1 MRRWKFAVGLVSMGA
16 VVLMLAPSAGAQTGS
31 ITFDPSTVTAGG
43 GKLFVNG
50 KCEPNTSGFVISH
63 TFAKQPGGT
72 DFAGVPAL
80 AITTASDG
88 TFGIG
93 LTIDP
98 SVPAG
103 AYSVT
108 LRCGGGLAA
117 SGTLTVTSLAATG
130 APLDEL
136 VTLGATVIAVGLAAV
151 VLARRRAGTAT
162 SSSTPPQTAGA

>member
-1 MRRWKFAVGLVSMGA
+1 MFAAGLVSIGA

-50 KCEPNTSGFVISH
+50 TCEPNTSGFVISH
-63 TFAKQPGGT
+63 AFAKQPGGT
-72 DFAGVPAL
+72 EFAGVPAL
-80 AITTASDG
+80 AITTGADG
-88 TFGIG
+88 SFGIG

-98 SVPAG
+98 SVAAG

-136 VTLGATVIAVGLAAV
+136 VIVGASVLAIGLAV
-151 VLARRRAGTAT
+151 VLLGRRPAHA
-162 SSSTPPQTAGA
+162 

>member
-1 MRRWKFAVGLVSMGA
+1 MRRWMFAVGLVSMGA
-16 VVLMLAPSAGAQTGS
+16 VVMMLAPSASAQTGS
-31 ITFDPSTVTAGG
+31 ITFDPSTVAAGG

-50 KCEPNTSGFVISH
+50 KCEANTSGFVISH
-63 TFAKQPGGT
+63 AFAKQPGGT
-72 DFAGVPAL
+72 EFAGVPAL
-80 AITTASDG
+80 AITTGSDG
-88 TFGIG
+88 SFGIG

-117 SGTLTVTSLAATG
+117 SGTLHVTSLAATG

-136 VTLGATVIAVGLAAV
+136 AIVGASVVAIGLAV
-151 VLARRRAGTAT
+151 VLLGRRRVHA
-162 SSSTPPQTAGA
+162 